1 MASGKQSPRQKMIN
15 LMYLVFIAMMALN
28 MSKEVL
34 VAFGS
39 MNEKLEES
47 NATTEQ
53 RNVAAMQGLQTKAG
67 EQAEK
72 YAQLAQKAE
81 TINQLSQELDTYI
94 AGVKTDLTGELDDPQ
109 DYQAMDKPDVLDE
122 KFFKGGK
129 ISPEGEEFVE
139 KINTYREG
147 IISTLGEDFSTLNNE
162 IARKFNTD
170 EVEDSEGT
178 KKPWLTYNFEGFPL
192 IASITQLTQLQSD
205 VKTTENDV
213 LSAMLAG
220 QLQEEV
226 SMSNYTTILETEKSA
241 YYQGETFDGAIVL
254 GRSDETTKPNKIE
267 LKLDGRT
274 LSESDYSLQGGKV
287 ILNVPAGNAGDHTI
301 TGQLIF
307 NEGGEE
313 PIEVAVNQKFAVIP
327 KPNSATISAD
337 KMNVLYRG
345 VKNPLTISMAGVP
358 DNNVQANAPGLSRTS
373 GSSYVMDVTTLQQR
387 EVKINVTGTID
398 GKSYPSSSTFRIKD
412 IPSPVG
418 SIRKETGSVKMQ
430 RNSLEVSEVG
440 AELLDFDFDIGL
452 RVNGFSFKVSGQP
465 TVTVRGNRL
474 DNAAKAALRRAGRGE
489 TVQIFDIDASLT
501 TNSGYKLKQIAPVFV
516 ELTN

>member
-53 RNVAAMQGLQTKAG
+53 RNVAAMQGLKSKAN
-67 EQAEK
+67 EQAAK
-72 YAQLAQKAE
+72 YAELAQKAE
-81 TINQLSQELDTYI
+81 TINQLSQNLDTYI
-94 AGVKTDLTGELDDPQ
+94 QGVKNDLTSSLDDPQ
-109 DYQAMDKPDVLDE
+109 DYQAMDKTDILDE

-129 ISPEGEEFVE
+129 ISPEGQEFVA
-139 KINTYREG
+139 KINEYREG
-147 IISTLGEDFSTLNNE
+147 VINTLGEGFSTLNNE
-162 IARKFNTD
+162 IERKFNTG
-170 EVEDSEGT
+170 EREDSEGT

-192 IASITQLTQLQSD
+192 IASITQLTQIQSD
-205 VKTTENDV
+205 IKTTENDV

-226 SMSNYTTILETEKSA
+226 SMTNYTTLLEAPKSA

-274 LSESDYSLQGGKV
+274 LSDNDHSLQGGKV
-287 ILNVPAGNAGDHTI
+287 VLNVPVGNAGDHSI
-301 TGQLIF
+301 TGKLIF
-307 NEGGEE
+307 NEGEE
-313 PIEVAVNQKFAVIP
+313 PIEVPVNQKFAVIP

-358 DNNVQANAPGLSRTS
+358 DNNVQASAPGLSRTS

-418 SIRKETGSVKMQ
+418 SIRRETGSVKMQ
-430 RNSLEVSEVG
+430 RNSLEGSEVG
-440 AELLDFDFDIGL
+440 AELPDFDFDIGL
-452 RVNGFSFKVSGQP
+452 RVTGFSFKVSGQP

-501 TNSGYKLKQIAPVFV
+501 TNSGYKLKKIAPVFI